1 MSKTPSLSIVIP
13 VYNGEATVAELV
25 AELSKLAIEGGHEI
39 ILVDDG
45 SRDGSA
51 AICEG
56 LARSATTAPV
66 TFIKLSRN
74 FGEHNAVM
82 AGLAEARGD
91 YVITADDDLQNPPG
105 EVARLFDHARAN
117 EYDVVYTHYAA
128 KKHGLARNLGSWFA
142 NVTANLVMDKPRDVY
157 LSSFRCMNRFLVD
170 SVQRYSGPFPYIDG
184 LIMQSTQSVGRLE
197 VEHLARRAGESN
209 YTLAR
214 LIRLWLSILLNFSV
228 IPLRIST
235 YLGIAMSF
243 LGFIMLG
250 AVIYEYFAIG
260 VTSPGWGSLMSA
272 VVLFA
277 GVQLM
282 ILGIVG
288 EYLGRLY
295 MTVNSQPQYLVVKK
309 EGGAEPQEQDQDQE

>member
-25 AELSKLAIEGGHEI
+25 TELSKLAIEGGHEI

-56 LARSATTAPV
+56 LALSAGAAPI

-105 EVARLFDHARAN
+105 EVARLHDYARASD
-117 EYDVVYTHYAA
+117 YDVVYTHYTA
-128 KKHGLARNLGSWFA
+128 KQHSPARNLGSWFA
-142 NVTANLVMDKPRDVY
+142 NLTANLVMDKPKGVY
-157 LSSFRCMNRFLVD
+157 LSTFRCMNRFLVD
-170 SVQRYSGPFPYIDG
+170 AIQRYSGPFPYIDG
-184 LIMQSTQSVGRLE
+184 LIMQSTQSIGRFE
-197 VEHLARRAGESN
+197 VEHLARRAGQSN
-209 YTLAR
+209 YTLRR

-235 YLGIAMSF
+235 FLGVAMSV
-243 LGFIMLG
+243 LGFVMLG

-282 ILGIVG
+282 ILGVVG

-309 EGGAEPQEQDQDQE
+309 QGGTTPTDTEPPE